1 LTISKEQ
8 LVQARQFLQVVV
20 PAVPI
25 MARQELAAQLAESVA
40 MLVYRGLAAQA
51 AISYFLI
58 TRQLSR
64 PLPDCLQ
71 QVVLAARITAQAV
84 PVDQQ
89 AEPVAQ

>member
-1 LTISKEQ
+1 
-8 LVQARQFLQVVV
+8 
-20 PAVPI
+20 
-25 MARQELAAQLAESVA
+25 